1 MLSISEP
8 SFLSNFER
16 FTGRKALFC
25 SRKRQTLG
33 VPRQSRGLTQ
43 GCYETAWSWLHK
55 FRRAMVRPDRDRLLG
70 VVEVDETYV
79 GGSEVGTQGR
89 HTEKRA
95 IVAVAVEVV
104 DENKLGRVRLRRV
117 ADVSGETLRPFLQE
131 AVEPGSSV
139 LTDAWGGYTGLSGL
153 GYDHMVINQSAAPD
167 PAHVLMP
174 AVHRIAA
181 LLKRWLLGT
190 YQGAVSREHLNYYL
204 DEFTFR
210 FNRRSSRSRGLL
222 FYRLLEQAAQTQHT
236 PTDALFLATGRGP
249 R

>member
-1 MLSISEP
+1 
-8 SFLSNFER
+8 
-16 FTGRKALFC
+16 
-25 SRKRQTLG
+25 
-33 VPRQSRGLTQ
+33 
-43 GCYETAWSWLHK
+43 
-55 FRRAMVRPDRDRLLG
+55 MVA
-70 VVEVDETYV
+70 
-79 GGSEVGTQGR
+79 S
-89 HTEKRA
+89 
-95 IVAVAVEVV
+95 VAE
-104 DENKLGRVRLRRV
+104 
-117 ADVSGETLRPFLQE
+117 ADAPAGETLRPFVQE

-139 LTDAWGGYTGLSGL
+139 LTDAWGGYAGLSGL

-174 AVHRIAA
+174 AVHRIGA

-236 PTDALFLATGRGP
+236 PTDALFLATGRWRKANIPLGLV
-249 R
+249 RKQVNDLSCYYSLWRARTNWSVIV